1 MATPAKTYTPY
12 ESLFKGAQD
21 LQAQQDAQ
29 QQAMLQEGLR
39 HNLGRHIKLDIS
51 GNPVMGDQ
59 NPFTNGFFLSPE
71 ERAANIEGRQAA
83 MNLDRGQPLPAKAGA
98 PVNFLPATQ
107 ANGALD
113 AALNTP
119 VNTSVPTP
127 DWLNVGSLPKPRP
140 QTAAAPTPTSSPE
153 PSAIELPV
161 YRKAA
166 GIYAGNIPPE
176 AYQPNGFVGGM
187 GTNHLPSAT
196 PVSPF
201 DALAKSVETDQHNAG
216 SPLGQGVAQIA
227 NVFADTAALTAKGY
241 DVYQGAKSA
250 AYKKVGEF
258 AFGRDQTPE
267 ENARQA
273 ALQYIQDNPSQ
284 GGWTAEAV
292 QRLIQKFMSGDT
304 ASLETPVYPGMPIG
318 TQRN

>member
-12 ESLFKGAQD
+12 ESLFRGAQD

-83 MNLDRGQPLPAKAGA
+83 MNLDRGQPLPVKAGA
-98 PVNFLPATQ
+98 PVNFLPSTQ
-107 ANGALD
+107 AGGAID

-119 VNTSVPTP
+119 TNTNVPTP

-153 PSAIELPV
+153 PPAIELPV

-166 GIYAGNIPPE
+166 GTYAGNTPSK
-176 AYQPNGFVGGM
+176 AGQGGSGFMGGM
-187 GTNHLPSAT
+187 GTNYLPSVQPGASAFNQLAAEVEADT
-196 PVSPF
+196 YANRSPVRKGF
-201 DALAKSVETDQHNAG
+201 TRAAV
-216 SPLGQGVAQIA
+216 GVAG
-227 NVFADTAALTAKGY
+227 ALEGT
-241 DVYQGAKSA
+241 
-250 AYKKVGEF
+250 GEF
-258 AFGRDQTPE
+258 LFGK
-267 ENARQA
+267 NANAEQRAKQM

-304 ASLETPVYPGMPIG
+304 ESLNQPELPGMPVG
-318 TQRN
+318 VR